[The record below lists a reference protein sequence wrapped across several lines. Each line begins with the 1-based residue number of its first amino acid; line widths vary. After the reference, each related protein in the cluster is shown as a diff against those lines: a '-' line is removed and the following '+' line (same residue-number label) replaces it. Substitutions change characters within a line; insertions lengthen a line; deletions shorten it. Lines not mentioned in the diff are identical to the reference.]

1 MDSYNVIITD
11 RALEQLESYIDYI
24 QYTLLNVQAADAVSL
39 DAVDTCTK
47 LQMLAGSFRL
57 CNDSL
62 LRSLGYHSVKF
73 SKHKYVMLYRIVGK
87 TAVVEAIYHQMQ
99 DYEATFADSL
109 EEN

>member
-47 LQMLAGSFRL
+47 YKRWREVS
-57 CNDSL
+57 DSVTIPCCGL
-62 LRSLGYHSVKF
+62 
-73 SKHKYVMLYRIVGK
+73 
-87 TAVVEAIYHQMQ
+87 
-99 DYEATFADSL
+99 
-109 EEN
+109 